1 MRFGKTEIVA
11 IVLCTVWLLGLASVF
26 FLDST
31 TPADRLNNIQ
41 LQSATLAIFIPIA
54 VIWIIMSTIRTNRL
68 IHEESQRFRD
78 AIASINKINITQQQ
92 EYGSEVNAFMLKKL
106 DEISNAIHKIETQRD
121 ISHDFQFSEQRQQNT
136 SVEET
141 PAVFEDDQ
149 PTLALGTIAE
159 NSKPVLHNSD
169 FIQALNF
176 PENTEDKNG
185 FASLRK
191 AMQNR
196 ETAQLIQAAKDILT
210 LLSQDGIYKDD
221 LRPDNVRP
229 EVWRQFASGSRG
241 RSISSLG
248 GVRDNTSL
256 AVVAGRMKQ
265 DAIFR
270 DAAHH
275 FLRQFDRAISTFTI
289 TATDVDLSTL
299 SNTRTVRAFMLLGRV
314 AGTFD

>member
-1 MRFGKTEIVA
+1 M
-11 IVLCTVWLLGLASVF
+11 
-26 FLDST
+26 
-31 TPADRLNNIQ
+31 
-41 LQSATLAIFIPIA
+41 
-54 VIWIIMSTIRTNRL
+54 
-68 IHEESQRFRD
+68 
-78 AIASINKINITQQQ
+78 
-92 EYGSEVNAFMLKKL
+92 
-106 DEISNAIHKIETQRD
+106 
-121 ISHDFQFSEQRQQNT
+121 
-136 SVEET
+136 
-141 PAVFEDDQ
+141 
-149 PTLALGTIAE
+149 
-159 NSKPVLHNSD
+159 
-169 FIQALNF
+169 
-176 PENTEDKNG
+176 
-185 FASLRK
+185 
-191 AMQNR
+191 
-196 ETAQLIQAAKDILT
+196 
-210 LLSQDGIYKDD
+210 DD

-256 AVVAGRMKQ
+256 AVVVGRMKQ

>member
-68 IHEESQRFRD
+68 IHAESQRFRD

-106 DEISNAIHKIETQRD
+106 DEISNVIHKIETQRD

-141 PAVFEDDQ
+141 SAVFEDDQ

-210 LLSQDGIYKDD
+210 LLSQDGIYMDD

>member
-26 FLDST
+26 FLDGT

-68 IHEESQRFRD
+68 IHAESQRFRD

-106 DEISNAIHKIETQRD
+106 DEISNVIHKIETQRD

-141 PAVFEDDQ
+141 SAVFEDDQ

-210 LLSQDGIYKDD
+210 LLSQDGIYMDD